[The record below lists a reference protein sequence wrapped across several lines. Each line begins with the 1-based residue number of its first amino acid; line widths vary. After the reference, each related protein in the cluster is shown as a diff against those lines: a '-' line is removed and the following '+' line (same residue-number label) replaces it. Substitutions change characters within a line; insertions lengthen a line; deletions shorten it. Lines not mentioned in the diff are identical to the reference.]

1 MGNKHMKRC
10 SISIIIREMQITT
23 TVKYPLM
30 DMRHHPIRMATIN
43 KQTNKIKQKMS
54 VGEDVEKLEPMCT
67 VGGNIK

>member
-1 MGNKHMKRC
+1 
-10 SISIIIREMQITT
+10 MQITT